1 MLYIISDTMATST
14 LRKISDHI
22 YNGNVNNTEDEN
34 VVEVIN
40 LFKLMEFSK
49 SCSPNEESNES
60 INLWNKLPDEVVETI

>member
-1 MLYIISDTMATST
+1 MATST

-60 INLWNKLPDEVVETI
+60 INL